1 MRRMNDIT
9 IEIDDRLGPPQ
20 RTPRPASAARQA
32 KTTGKS
38 GKSGGAGGRQEMHR
52 RWLPPFLRRRTR
64 KAALIGLA
72 IGGGLLFPA
81 WLIHSGTAQRLFDDA
96 RHQTV
101 ALSARAGFRVEE
113 ILVEGRNRTPR
124 EELLSALGVQRGDP
138 ILGIDL
144 AATRQ
149 RLEEISWVKN
159 ATIERR
165 LPNEVHLLISERN
178 PVVLWQNQGKYYLVD
193 RDGQVVGDEIE
204 EYAELPLMVGEGAPD
219 HAAELVDLLNAEP
232 ALQKRVKAAQ
242 WIGERRW
249 NITLD
254 RTIGGIDVRLPE
266 EDPIAAWHQLATL
279 DKEQS
284 LLERKVTLID
294 MRLPDRLVLR
304 STGGAEESSISNQ
317 TKRKSHPG
325 KDA

>member
-9 IEIDDRLGPPQ
+9 IEVADRLGPS
-20 RTPRPASAARQA
+20 PASRTKGPSGRAAKAPGKGGRTGARQEP
-32 KTTGKS
+32 
-38 GKSGGAGGRQEMHR
+38 RR
-52 RWLPPFLRRRTR
+52 RWFQPLLRKRTR
-64 KAALIGLA
+64 RAALILLA
-72 IGGGLLFPA
+72 LGGGLILPA
-81 WLIHSGTAQRLFDDA
+81 WMIHSGTAQRLIDEA
-96 RHQTV
+96 RREAV
-101 ALSARAGFRVEE
+101 ALSGRAGFRVVE

-124 EELLSALGVQRGDP
+124 EQLLSALGVQRGDP

-165 LPNEVHLLISERN
+165 LPNEVHLLIVERN
-178 PVVLWQNQGKYYLVD
+178 PIVLWQNQGKYYLVD
-193 RDGQVVGDEIE
+193 RDGQVVGDEID
-204 EYAELPLMVGEGAPD
+204 EYADLPLMVGEGAPD
-219 HAAELVDLLNAEP
+219 HAAELLDLLDAEP
-232 ALQKRVKAAQ
+232 ALKKRVKAAQ
-242 WIGERRW
+242 WIGDRRW

-266 EDPIAAWHQLATL
+266 DNPVAAWRELASL

-304 STGGAEESSISNQ
+304 STGGAEESTLSNQ
-317 TKRKSHPG
+317 TKRKAHPG

>member
-9 IEIDDRLGPPQ
+9 IEIGDRLGPQQTRPHAVP
-20 RTPRPASAARQA
+20 RTGRIAASGRPAGAARQD
-32 KTTGKS
+32 T
-38 GKSGGAGGRQEMHR
+38 HR
-52 RWLPPFLRRRTR
+52 RWLPPFLRRRVKR
-64 KAALIGLA
+64 ALLIGLVV
-72 IGGGLLFPA
+72 GGGLLFPV
-81 WLIHSGTAQRLFDDA
+81 WMVHSGAAQRLTEAA
-96 RHQTV
+96 RQQV
-101 ALSARAGFRVEE
+101 MALSVRAGFRVEE

-124 EELLSALGVQRGDP
+124 DEILSALGVQRGDP

-178 PVVLWQNQGKYYLVD
+178 PIVLWQNQGKYYLVD

-204 EYAELPLMVGEGAPD
+204 EYSDLPLMVGEGAPD
-219 HAAELVDLLNAEP
+219 HAAELIDLLNSEP
-232 ALQKRVKAAQ
+232 ALKNRVKAAQ

-254 RTIGGIDVRLPE
+254 RTNGGIDIRLPE
-266 EDPIAAWHQLATL
+266 DNAVAAWHDLAVL

-304 STGGAEESSISNQ
+304 TTGGAEESGAAHQ
-317 TKRKSHPG
+317 TKHKPHSG

>member
-1 MRRMNDIT
+1 MNDDIT
-9 IEIDDRLGPPQ
+9 IEIADRLG
-20 RTPRPASAARQA
+20 TSAART
-32 KTTGKS
+32 KTPSSRATKAPGK
-38 GKSGGAGGRQEMHR
+38 GGRSGGRQEPRR
-52 RWLPPFLRRRTR
+52 RWFLPLVRKRTR
-64 KAALIGLA
+64 RAVLILFGA
-72 IGGGLLFPA
+72 CGGLLFPA
-81 WLIHSGTAQRLFDDA
+81 WMIHSGAAQRLLDST
-96 RHQTV
+96 RHQAI
-101 ALSARAGFRVEE
+101 ALSGQAGFRVEE

-124 EELLSALGVQRGDP
+124 EQLLSALGVQRGDP

-165 LPNEVHLLISERN
+165 LPNEVHLLIVERN
-178 PVVLWQNQGKYYLVD
+178 PIVLWQNQGKYYLVD

-219 HAAELVDLLNAEP
+219 HAAELLALLDSEP
-232 ALQKRVKAAQ
+232 TLKKRVKATQ
-242 WIGERRW
+242 WVGDRRW

-266 EDPIAAWHQLATL
+266 DNPIAAWHELAAL
-279 DKEQS
+279 DKDQS

-304 STGGAEESSISNQ
+304 STGGAEESTISNQ
-317 TKRKSHPG
+317 TKHKAHPG

>member
-9 IEIDDRLGPPQ
+9 IEIGDRLGPSQ
-20 RTPRPASAARQA
+20 AAHSRPATASRQPRA
-32 KTTGKS
+32 PGKS
-38 GKSGGAGGRQEMHR
+38 ARTGSRQELHR
-52 RWLPPFLRRRTR
+52 RWLPPFLRKRTR
-64 KAALIGLA
+64 RAALIALA
-72 IGGGLLFPA
+72 VGGGVLFPA
-81 WLIHSGTAQRLFDDA
+81 WMIHSGTAQRLIDDT
-96 RHQTV
+96 RHQAV
-101 ALSARAGFRVEE
+101 QMSARAGFRVEE
-113 ILVEGRNRTPR
+113 ILVVGRNRTPR

-178 PVVLWQNQGKYYLVD
+178 PIVLWQNQGKYYLVD
-193 RDGQVVGDEIE
+193 REGQVVGDEIE
-204 EYAELPLMVGEGAPD
+204 EYADLPLMVGEGAPD
-219 HAAELVDLLNAEP
+219 HASELVDLLNAEP
-232 ALQKRVKAAQ
+232 ALKKRVKAAQ
-242 WIGERRW
+242 WVGERRW

-254 RTIGGIDVRLPE
+254 RTSGGIDVRLPE
-266 EDPIAAWHQLATL
+266 DNPIAAWHDLANL

-304 STGGAEESSISNQ
+304 STGGAEESNISNQ
-317 TKRKSHPG
+317 TKRKNHPG